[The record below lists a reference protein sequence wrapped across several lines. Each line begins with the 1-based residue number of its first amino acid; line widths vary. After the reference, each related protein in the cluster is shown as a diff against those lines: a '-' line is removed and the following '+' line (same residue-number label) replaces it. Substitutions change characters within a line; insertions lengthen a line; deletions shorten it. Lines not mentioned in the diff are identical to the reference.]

1 MTGVSVTVRHC
12 LTRRSHSLRLQA
24 SRAEPRIPKGYSLG
38 APSAPPRSPTL
49 SPIGR
54 QRRPRLSLLEVT
66 EAAACQDPTFP
77 SISRR
82 ENFPVRFGFAET
94 RDGIL
99 AFGFLPSLGPSA
111 HPSGSMPTTFGKP
124 GRRATETREGAVP
137 SPRTMTPR
145 RPRDLSLADNR
156 RQPHSFMGNV
166 VQDSYSVLTSS
177 STHSPRLWGW
187 RPRFHGKE
195 WSGGQS

>member
-1 MTGVSVTVRHC
+1 MDWGQGHGSP
-12 LTRRSHSLRLQA
+12 LSNKSHSLRLLA

-54 QRRPRLSLLEVT
+54 HQRSRLSLLEVT
-66 EAAACQDPTFP
+66 EAAACHDPTFP

-82 ENFPVRFGFAET
+82 GNFPVRFGFAET

-99 AFGFLPSLGPSA
+99 AFSFLPSLGPSA
-111 HPSGSMPTTFGKP
+111 RPSGSMPTTFGKP

-137 SPRTMTPR
+137 SPRTMIPR

-166 VQDSYSVLTSS
+166 VQDLYPVLTSS
-177 STHSPRLWGW
+177 STHSPRFWEW
-187 RPRFHGKE
+187 RSRFHRKE
-195 WSGGQS
+195 RSEGQY